1 MSIDLDPQLLDQF
14 AQHLRTLEL
23 KNTTIPLETLR
34 IVFMEV
40 FAHRPD
46 TATRRNWMIEALR
59 YAERLSIIRLPSDS
73 GKRWDRTG
81 EPHLPTQVTRI
92 PEPCVPK
99 IPWWKHQY
107 WHPKLEWIEDLH
119 DVSEGDR
126 PFLLN
131 VQQGFIAGW
140 FETRVP
146 LKYRSIQLT
155 GQEKKLTD
163 LLERKTLFGVGKLEV
178 QDLNVSSDILPMA
191 YQTVGEHPVAIVFEN
206 KSSYNLALQT
216 LRIIGPR
223 QSPYGI
229 IAFGYGGGFVDS
241 VRDFANIQTDTGIK
255 LERIEYVGDLDW
267 KGISIPQAAHTK
279 AQQHGLP
286 SVVPAKEIH
295 QLMLIALLEPSIN
308 AANGFQGKPLKP
320 NLVAL
325 EWLPA
330 TVRNEVQRILELG
343 HRVPEEMLTEQSLL
357 KLWSNQ
363 G

>member
-14 AQHLRTLEL
+14 ARHLRTLEL
-23 KNTTIPLETLR
+23 KNTTILLETLR
-34 IVFMEV
+34 RVFMEV

-59 YAERLSIIRLPSDS
+59 HAEHLGIIRLPSDP

-92 PEPCVPK
+92 PEPCAPK
-99 IPWWKHQY
+99 IPWWKNQY

-155 GQEKKLTD
+155 GQEKKLAD
-163 LLERKTLFGVGKLEV
+163 LFERKTLFGAGKLEV
-178 QDLNVSSDILPMA
+178 QDLNVSSDILPIT
-191 YQTVGEHPVAIVFEN
+191 YQIVGEHPVAIVFEN
-206 KSSYNLALQT
+206 KSSYNLAFQT
-216 LRIIGPR
+216 LRIIGPA

-241 VRDFANIQTDTGIK
+241 VRDFENIQTDTGIR

-267 KGISIPQAAHTK
+267 TGITIPQSANTK
-279 AQQHGLP
+279 AQTHGLP
-286 SVVPAKEIH
+286 SVIPADGIH
-295 QLMLIALLEPSIN
+295 RLMLNALLEPSIN
-308 AANGFQGKPLKP
+308 AANGFLGKALKP
-320 NLVAL
+320 NPVAL
-325 EWLPA
+325 EWLTPE
-330 TVRNEVQRILELG
+330 VRHDVQRILEMG
-343 HRVPEEMLTEQSLL
+343 HRVPEEMLTEQALL
-357 KLWSNQ
+357 KLWTKQ
-363 G
+363 Q